1 MFSYQQICYF
11 DYFKYLGLPANQ
23 VLKMKSA
30 IMETE
35 KTKTPEKTINKIEW
49 VDGMATQ
56 LIKRIVKCTG
66 SYKDT

>member
-1 MFSYQQICYF
+1 
-11 DYFKYLGLPANQ
+11 
-23 VLKMKSA
+23 
-30 IMETE
+30 METE